1 MKAQLLFLA
10 CAANAALSG
19 TAAAQAGDATRG
31 LGSLTAGD
39 PLDADDRYVTVRER
53 RHPEWEAEPIRFD
66 SLELMPQL
74 ATGGGYDDNL
84 FATRAPRIGDAF
96 ISVRPRLTVTR
107 PSPNLRLV
115 LDANADLTRYA
126 RRTSE
131 NATDYAV
138 EGRAN
143 YRISQ
148 ATRFD
153 LALMHARAAEER
165 VSPDSPSGVIRP
177 NRFTVS
183 QASATISHGIN
194 RLRLR
199 GALDVERRDYRD
211 GETPGGF
218 EVDQDFR
225 DRTTVIA
232 TGAAEYALSPSVAL
246 FSAALFNRRDYRE
259 RQGLVPA
266 RDSQGYELALGAT
279 FDIGRQMRGSV
290 RAGYLKQDYR
300 DPFFRDID
308 GLLVR
313 GEVAWLAT
321 PLLTVTAAID
331 RSVSETGILDAA
343 GYLKT
348 VTSVRADYELLRNLI
363 LSAEL
368 EREQRDYVDL
378 TREDD
383 RWTWRTSASYRLSRR
398 VALSAG
404 FQHRYQSSTGILAG
418 REFEKNRFS
427 IGVTFSGM

>member
-1 MKAQLLFLA
+1 MKAQIFLLA
-10 CAANAALSG
+10 CAANAALAG
-19 TAAAQAGDATRG
+19 TALAQASDATRG
-31 LGSLTAGD
+31 LGSLTADD

-53 RHPEWEAEPIRFD
+53 RHPEWQAEPIRFD

-74 ATGGGYDDNL
+74 ATSAGYDDNL
-84 FATRAPRIGDAF
+84 FATRAPRIDDAF
-96 ISVRPRLTVTR
+96 LTLRPRLTVTR

-115 LDANADLTRYA
+115 LDANADLTRFA
-126 RRTSE
+126 QRTSE
-131 NATDYAV
+131 NVTDYAV

-153 LALMHARAAEER
+153 LSLMHARAAEER
-165 VSPDSPSGVIRP
+165 VSPDSPTGVIRP

-183 QASATISHGIN
+183 QAAAAISHGIN

-211 GETPGGF
+211 GETPAGL

-225 DRTTVIA
+225 DRTTITA

-246 FSAALFNRRDYRE
+246 FGAASFNRRDYRE
-259 RQGLVPA
+259 RQGPVPA
-266 RDSQGYELALGAT
+266 RDSQGYELALGTT
-279 FDIGRQMRGSV
+279 FDIGRRMRGSV

-313 GEVAWLAT
+313 GEVAYLAT
-321 PLLTVTAAID
+321 PLLTLTAAID
-331 RSVSETGILDAA
+331 RSVSETGILGAA

-348 VTSVRADYELLRNLI
+348 VTSLRADYELLRNLI
-363 LSAEL
+363 LSAEV

-383 RWTWRTSASYRLSRR
+383 RWSWRASANYRLSRR
-398 VALSAG
+398 VALNAG
-404 FQHRYQSSTGILAG
+404 FQRRDQSSTGISAG

-427 IGVTFSGM
+427 LGVTLTGM

>member
-1 MKAQLLFLA
+1 MKARFFLLA
-10 CAANAALSG
+10 CAANAALAG
-19 TAAAQAGDATRG
+19 TAAAQANDATRG
-31 LGSLTAGD
+31 LGSLTADD
-39 PLDADDRYVTVRER
+39 PLEADDRYVTVRER
-53 RHPEWEAEPIRFD
+53 RHPEWEAEPIRLD
-66 SLELMPQL
+66 SLELMPQI
-74 ATGGGYDDNL
+74 AASGGYDDNL
-84 FATRAPRIGDAF
+84 FATRTQRIGDAF
-96 ISVRPRLTVTR
+96 LTARPRLTVTR

-115 LDANADLTRYA
+115 LDATADLTRYA

-131 NATDYAV
+131 NVTDYAV
-138 EGRAN
+138 EGRAG

-153 LALMHARAAEER
+153 LALTHARAAEER
-165 VSPDSPSGVIRP
+165 ISPDSPTGVIRP

-183 QASATISHGIN
+183 QAAATISHGIN

-199 GALDVERRDYRD
+199 GGIDVERRDYRD
-211 GETPGGF
+211 GETPAGL

-225 DRTTVIA
+225 DRTTITA
-232 TGAAEYALSPSVAL
+232 MGAAEYALSPSVAL
-246 FSAALFNRRDYRE
+246 FGAAAFNRRDYRE
-259 RQGLVPA
+259 RQGPVPA
-266 RDSQGYELALGAT
+266 RDSQGYELALGTT
-279 FDIGRQMRGSV
+279 FDIGRRMRGSV

-331 RSVSETGILDAA
+331 RSVTETGILDAA

-348 VTSVRADYELLRNLI
+348 VTSLRADYELLRNLI
-363 LSAEL
+363 LSAEV

-383 RWTWRTSASYRLSRR
+383 RWTWRGSASYRLSRR
-398 VALSAG
+398 VALNAG
-404 FQHRYQSSTGILAG
+404 FQHRDQSSTGISTG
-418 REFEKNRFS
+418 REFEKTRFS
-427 IGVTFSGM
+427 LGVTLTGM